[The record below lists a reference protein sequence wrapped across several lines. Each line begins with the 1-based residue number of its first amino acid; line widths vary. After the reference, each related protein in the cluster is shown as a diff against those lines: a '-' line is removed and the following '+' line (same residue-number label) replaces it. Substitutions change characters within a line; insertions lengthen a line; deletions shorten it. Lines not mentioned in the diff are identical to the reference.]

1 MEEFKV
7 KSSSVRQASQLLDTY
22 QGFLSDRSSQID
34 TIRRQLRGKI
44 SQHEA
49 IGSRLKTISD
59 TVDDLQDTMRI
70 MSHCLERV
78 DFYYQQAE
86 NRITGQSIPLIDLI
100 KDLLT
105 GTEQKH
111 ASSIFG
117 KDGTVS
123 PRVSFMDGE
132 RHHDKVPGGIIGG
145 GSGAVATG
153 NQTIKFGDYEGSITG
168 KSLLGKYSYDA
179 NAQANKDNIEAYI
192 NGSAQGSAYQV
203 DVEQSIFDDHV
214 KNSAEISMFT
224 GAVAARAGAHLM
236 HNGSTRYFG
245 AYASAEASGS
255 VLHGSD
261 RIQVG
266 TVFVGAEGDVLA
278 AEASAAAGFGYLGTD
293 SDGAEV
299 YGVQAQAGA
308 EAYLAQGTVHSGLS
322 LFGIEVD
329 VGLTGKV
336 GGAGASAGGGVT
348 NQGIDLKAGLGLGF
362 GGELELSVDWTNA
375 SWPSWLP
382 RL

>member
-86 NRITGQSIPLIDLI
+86 NRIIGQSIPLIDFL
-100 KDLLT
+100 KNLLT

-123 PRVSFMDGE
+123 RRVSFMDGE
-132 RHHDKVPGGIIGG
+132 WHHDRVLGGIIGG

-168 KSLLGKYSYDA
+168 KSLSGEYSYDA

-192 NGSAQGSAYQV
+192 NGSAQGSAYQA